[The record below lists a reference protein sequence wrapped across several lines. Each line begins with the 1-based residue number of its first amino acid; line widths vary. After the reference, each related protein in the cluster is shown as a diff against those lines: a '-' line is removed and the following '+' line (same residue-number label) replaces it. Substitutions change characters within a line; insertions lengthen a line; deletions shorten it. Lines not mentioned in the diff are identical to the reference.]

1 MHPSSKSP
9 AGKCTPAGDFRVSEK
24 WFSPLFRES
33 KFGQPEVA
41 RICKELI
48 LQAKST
54 TQQGAVFPQGKT
66 AVAKRLG
73 FSFEKPTVRR
83 QSRLT
88 RMKVGGAAAP
98 PTPPKVFL
106 TVWRAPVPC
115 GTGARLPFQA
125 EPQKKSLSL
134 PWPAKAP
141 ASMGPEGFQRAI
153 GKPFGRARRRE
164 TLPLQKN
171 EKTLCQR
178 SDAPPVPCGTRGAS
192 ASCQHLAVRGQG
204 NHLEGN
210 VLAALLQGSGRRPL
224 DAPTAGH
231 FHAHHR

>member
-1 MHPSSKSP
+1 M
-9 AGKCTPAGDFRVSEK
+9 
-24 WFSPLFRES
+24 
-33 KFGQPEVA
+33 
-41 RICKELI
+41 
-48 LQAKST
+48 QAKST

-98 PTPPKVFL
+98 PTPPKGFL
-106 TVWRAPVPC
+106 TVWRAPAPQ

-178 SDAPPVPCGTRGAS
+178 SDAPPRFLAEPGARLRHASTWPSVDRVITWKGMALPLCSRAVAAARWMPPQQGTSMRTT
-192 ASCQHLAVRGQG
+192 VR
-204 NHLEGN
+204 LRMSLRRRIS
-210 VLAALLQGSGRRPL
+210 VSLAA
-224 DAPTAGH
+224 
-231 FHAHHR
+231 

>member
-1 MHPSSKSP
+1 MERPVRGNQPVNASKKTGRSP
-9 AGKCTPAGDFRVSEK
+9 AAHAVGLRLSVSKK
-24 WFSPLFRES
+24 WQMPLFRGS

-98 PTPPKVFL
+98 PTPPKGFL
-106 TVWRAPVPC
+106 TVWPAPAPQ

-153 GKPFGRARRRE
+153 GKPFGRLRRGENPRKTARRE
-164 TLPLQKN
+164 QMSACLPA
-171 EKTLCQR
+171 R
-178 SDAPPVPCGTRGAS
+178 
-192 ASCQHLAVRGQG
+192 
-204 NHLEGN
+204 
-210 VLAALLQGSGRRPL
+210 
-224 DAPTAGH
+224 
-231 FHAHHR
+231 